1 MKKIVTVVVVII
13 GVYLIWNAIQTKPD
27 ANVPN
32 AEVSNEVSV
41 NNEADINKDD
51 EFLDA
56 TVSFKGFGPGKEHI
70 GSFSGVDSKISLVD
84 GMLSGA
90 ISIDMSTLSADNEKV
105 TEHLKSADFFDVAK
119 FPAAFFSIN
128 EAKDGM
134 ISGSMV
140 VRGITKTITFP
151 YTESDSAYTA
161 TFNLNMKEFG
171 IEQAFANEVVELS
184 IVVNK

>member
-105 TEHLKSADFFDVAK
+105 TEHLKSADFLMLQNFQLH
-119 FPAAFFSIN
+119 FSQ
-128 EAKDGM
+128 
-134 ISGSMV
+134 SM
-140 VRGITKTITFP
+140 KQKM
-151 YTESDSAYTA
+151 E
-161 TFNLNMKEFG
+161 
-171 IEQAFANEVVELS
+171 
-184 IVVNK
+184 